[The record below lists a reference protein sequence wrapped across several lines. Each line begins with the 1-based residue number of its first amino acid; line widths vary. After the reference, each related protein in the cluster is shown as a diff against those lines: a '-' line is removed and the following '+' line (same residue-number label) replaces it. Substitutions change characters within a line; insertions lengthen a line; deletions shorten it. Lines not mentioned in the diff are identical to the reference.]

1 MKVAWTLVFQDY
13 LLEETTSYQKLAHKY
28 RVSKRSI
35 VRHAVKEQWQMKKQE
50 ILQKSLQNV
59 TKDSTD
65 YLTEAKRQHI
75 EKAQKLQEVA
85 IEALVNGKV
94 KITKPSQI
102 ITLIKAGIELE
113 RKCWEIQDAFDKLAG
128 TSFILP
134 TIPIVPESKTHKGNM
149 KKLSEMTKEYQK
161 IAYHLRS

>member
-35 VRHAVKEQWQMKKQE
+35 VRHAIKEQWQIKKQE

-65 YLTEAKRQHI
+65 YLTEVKRQHI

-85 IEALVNGKV
+85 IEALANGKV
-94 KITKPSQI
+94 KITKPSQLLA
-102 ITLIKAGIELE
+102 LIKTGIELE
-113 RKCWEIQDAFDKLAG
+113 RKCWEIQETLDHMKKL
-128 TSFILP
+128 P
-134 TIPIVPESKTHKGNM
+134 EVPIVPISKIYKENM
-149 KKLSEMTKEYQK
+149 KKIEQMTKAYQD
-161 IAYHLRS
+161 